1 MKQTTFI
8 PSGKD
13 IDGNITG
20 WTAIESGDESSNN
33 SGGSGGGF
41 GISEAV
47 SDGITFATIIIILAI
62 LLLPL
67 SPIWYFMTRNKIK
80 KIKSQGK
87 TPNRLLSIAN
97 TVTKITFILQI
108 ISLCI
113 AIIVGIISLI
123 LGVLYLSNFS

>member
-1 MKQTTFI
+1 MKRTTI
-8 PSGKD
+8 TPMRNPLNGRIEEYSVNEEE
-13 IDGNITG
+13 IDATNT
-20 WTAIESGDESSNN
+20 
-33 SGGSGGGF
+33 GF
-41 GISEAV
+41 GVSDAV

-80 KIKSQGK
+80 KIESQGE
-87 TPNRLLSIAN
+87 TPDKLLSIAN

-123 LGVLYLSNFS
+123 LGVLYLSNS

>member
-20 WTAIESGDESSNN
+20 WTAIESGGDTSND
-33 SGGSGGGF
+33 STGSGGDF
-41 GISEAV
+41 GISDAV
-47 SDGITFATIIIILAI
+47 NDGITFATIIIILAI

-67 SPIWYFMTRNKIK
+67 SPIWFFMTKNKIK

-87 TPNRLLSIAN
+87 EPDKLLTIAN
-97 TVTKITFILQI
+97 TITKITFILQI

-113 AIIVGIISLI
+113 AVIVGIVSLI
-123 LGVLYLSNFS
+123 LGVLYLANFA